1 MTPSTHHPAGT
12 GNLRVPDG
20 LQQLESAL
28 RANARGIYTTEAA
41 VELLIAHRTWLRRA
55 DFTGRFLETDTGI
68 VDNTPMA
75 FIDWPA
81 AITALDAGRLPA
93 SSSETQILHLAAS
106 LADGI
111 PADLRTAL
119 NGLDAANNA
128 LIVQAVRHAGG
139 NRRPPESAQ
148 P

>member
-1 MTPSTHHPAGT
+1 MTPFIHPGGI

-28 RANARGIYTTEAA
+28 RANARGLYTAEAA
-41 VELLIAHRTWLRRA
+41 VELLIAHRTWLHRA
-55 DFTGRFLETDTGI
+55 DFTGRYVETAIGI

-75 FIDWPA
+75 FVDWPA
-81 AITALDAGRLPA
+81 AITALDAGQLPA
-93 SSSETQILHLAAS
+93 SSGETQILHLAAS

-111 PADLRTAL
+111 PVDLRSELT
-119 NGLDAANNA
+119 GLDATNNA

-139 NRRPPESAQ
+139 NRPLSEPA
-148 P
+148 

>member
-1 MTPSTHHPAGT
+1 MS
-12 GNLRVPDG
+12 
-20 LQQLESAL
+20 QQLASAL

-41 VELLIAHRTWLRRA
+41 VELLIAHRTWLRRP
-55 DFTGRFLETDTGI
+55 DFTGHFLETGI
-68 VDNTPMA
+68 GIADNTPMA

-81 AITALDAGRLPA
+81 AITALHAGQLPA

-111 PADLRTAL
+111 PVDLRNAL

-128 LIVQAVRHAGG
+128 LIAQAVRHAGG
-139 NRRPPESAQ
+139 NRPPSEPA
-148 P
+148 